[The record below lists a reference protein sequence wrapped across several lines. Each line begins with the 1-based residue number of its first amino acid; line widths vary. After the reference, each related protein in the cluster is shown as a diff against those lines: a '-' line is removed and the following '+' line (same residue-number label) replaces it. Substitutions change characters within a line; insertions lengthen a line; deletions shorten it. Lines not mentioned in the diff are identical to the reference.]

1 MRIINNILP
10 LVYSKNES
18 QFRHNKI
25 RWRYGVLRR
34 ADVYP
39 LSRDCVF
46 LIWKDIGGG
55 WQRFHRRKYRV
66 GDSVA
71 DGWDGDGEGSVG
83 GRIQSNVT
91 PYLASTFCF
100 NFTISS
106 SIV

>member
-1 MRIINNILP
+1 MA
-10 LVYSKNES
+10 
-18 QFRHNKI
+18 
-25 RWRYGVLRR
+25 LRR

-66 GDSVA
+66 SDSVA

-83 GRIQSNVT
+83 G
-91 PYLASTFCF
+91 
-100 NFTISS
+100 
-106 SIV
+106 